1 MTVFGKKFSFTELS
15 VAPNTPEHDLSV
27 FVKIGSV
34 AVNRAIRQVAG
45 ELQNSS

>member
-15 VAPNTPEHDLSV
+15 IAPDTSKHDLSV